1 MPTTPT
7 IAPRAIAQSRGR
19 RSPLSRLPSHDH
31 ERVSEEPLVDVER
44 LNAHWRAAFDA
55 AEDALRCAALY
66 LPPDELRVRASGL
79 AAEREPITQ
88 LLRAFALDSGVN
100 GPSPLTFSSWD
111 ARQLLGLPSGVRACV
126 FTLDGVLIGSAEIHA
141 AAWAETFDEF
151 VSRRI
156 ERTGG
161 RFAPFNK
168 RIDYPLHIHGKP
180 RLDGVRAFLAS
191 RGISLPEGDATDPP
205 GLETVHGL
213 ANRKNQAL
221 LRRLDEHGVNA
232 FEGSRRYLE
241 LAHDAG
247 LGCAVVSASANTQT
261 ILQRSGLAD
270 LADESVDGTTMAA
283 EKLRGKPAPDT
294 LLAACRKLGVEPEHA
309 AAFET
314 TPAGIVAARAA
325 GFRIVIA
332 VNSTGQADPLRAEV
346 PDVVVTNLAELGA
359 LSPSR

>member
-1 MPTTPT
+1 MP
-7 IAPRAIAQSRGR
+7 AVASRSFAQSRGR
-19 RSPLSRLPSHDH
+19 RRTLPRLPSRDR
-31 ERVSEEPLVDVER
+31 EGVSGEPLIDVEM

-55 AEDALRCAALY
+55 AEDALHSAALY
-66 LPPDELRVRASGL
+66 LTPDELRVRASGL

-88 LLRAFALDSGVN
+88 LLRAFALDRGVN

-111 ARQLLGLPSGVRACV
+111 ARRLLGLPSGVKACV
-126 FTLDGVLIGSAEIHA
+126 FTLDGVLIGSAAIHA
-141 AAWAETFDEF
+141 AAWAETFDEL

-161 RFAPFNK
+161 RFAPFNQ

-247 LGCAVVSASANTQT
+247 LRCAVVSASANTET

-294 LLAACRKLGVEPEHA
+294 LLAACRKLGVEPENA

-314 TPAGIVAARAA
+314 TPAGIAAARAA
-325 GFRIVIA
+325 GFSIVIA
-332 VNSTGQADPLRAEV
+332 VNSTGQADTLRAEA
-346 PDVVVTNLAELGA
+346 PDVVVTSLAEL
-359 LSPSR
+359 SSSNY

>member
-1 MPTTPT
+1 MPTTPAL
-7 IAPRAIAQSRGR
+7 APRAVAQSRGKR
-19 RSPLSRLPSHDH
+19 RTLSRLPPHDR
-31 ERVSEEPLVDVER
+31 ERVSEAPFVDVET
-44 LNAHWRAAFDA
+44 LNARWRAAFGA
-55 AEDALRCAALY
+55 AEDALRSAARY
-66 LPPDELRVRASGL
+66 LAPEELRVRANSL
-79 AAEREPITQ
+79 AAEREPTTQ
-88 LLRAFALDSGVN
+88 LLRALALDSGVK
-100 GPSPLTFSSWD
+100 GLSPLTFSSWD
-111 ARQLLGLPSGVRACV
+111 ARQLLGLPSGVKACV

-161 RFAPFNK
+161 RFAPFNQ

-247 LGCAVVSASANTQT
+247 LRCAVVSASANTET

-283 EKLRGKPAPDT
+283 EELRGKPAPDT
-294 LLAACRKLGVEPEHA
+294 LLAACRKLGVEPENA

-314 TPAGIVAARAA
+314 TPAGIAAARAA

-332 VNSTGQADPLRAEV
+332 VNSTGQADALRAEA
-346 PDVVVTNLAELGA
+346 PDVVVTSLAEL
-359 LSPSR
+359 SSSNY

>member
-1 MPTTPT
+1 MPTTPAL
-7 IAPRAIAQSRGR
+7 APRAFAQSRGR
-19 RSPLSRLPSHDH
+19 RRTLSQLPSDDR
-31 ERVSEEPLVDVER
+31 ERVSGEPLVDVEV

-55 AEDALRCAALY
+55 AEDALRHAALY
-66 LPPDELRVRASGL
+66 LAPEELRVRANSL
-79 AAEREPITQ
+79 AAEREPTTQ
-88 LLRAFALDSGVN
+88 LLRALALDSGVRSL
-100 GPSPLTFSSWD
+100 SPLTFSSWD
-111 ARQLLGLPSGVRACV
+111 VRQLLGLPSGVKACV
-126 FTLDGVLIGSAEIHA
+126 FTLDGVLIGSAAIHA

-151 VSRRI
+151 VSQRI

-161 RFAPFNK
+161 RFAPFNQ

-213 ANRKNQAL
+213 ANRKKQAL
-221 LRRLDEHGVNA
+221 LRRLDEHSVSA

-247 LGCAVVSASANTQT
+247 LRCAVVSASANTQT
-261 ILQRSGLAD
+261 ILKRSGLAA

-283 EKLRGKPAPDT
+283 ERLRGKPAPDT
-294 LLAACRKLGVEPEHA
+294 LLAACRKLGIEPERA

-314 TPAGIVAARAA
+314 TPAGIAAARAA

-332 VNSTGQADPLRAEV
+332 VNGTGQADALRAEA
-346 PDVVVTNLAELGA
+346 PDVVVTSLAELA
-359 LSPSR
+359 A